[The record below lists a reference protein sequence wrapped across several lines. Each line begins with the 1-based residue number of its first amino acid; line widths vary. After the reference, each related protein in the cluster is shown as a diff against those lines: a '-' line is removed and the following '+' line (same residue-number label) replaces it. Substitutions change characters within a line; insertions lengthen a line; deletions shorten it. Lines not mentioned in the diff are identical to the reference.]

1 MLPNQHCHMLLPR
14 NDTSHSGSGCIK
26 VSPQIHPSPRTSNLL
41 FVNAG
46 SGFGF
51 GGLDIVVAGQVAR
64 EDLPTTKAK
73 APSSKHVHE
82 KRIATFH
89 TYHIH
94 PSIEYASRQ
103 RVKNRL
109 SFRTRTLKPIVDG

>member
-1 MLPNQHCHMLLPR
+1 
-14 NDTSHSGSGCIK
+14 
-26 VSPQIHPSPRTSNLL
+26 
-41 FVNAG
+41 VNAG

-51 GGLDIVVAGQVAR
+51 GGLDTVVASQVAR
-64 EDLPTTKAK
+64 EDLSTTKAK
-73 APSSKHVHE
+73 APSSKHVQK

-89 TYHIH
+89 TCPIH

-109 SFRTRTLKPIVDG
+109 SFRRRTPKPIADG